1 MSLYRLAQPALFC
14 LDAERAH
21 ELTIETMKRAPG
33 LFGRVFA
40 ADVPADP
47 VDLLGLR
54 FPNRIGLAAGLD
66 KNADCVDALGALG
79 FGFVEVGTLTPRPQA
94 GNPRPRMFRL
104 PDQGAL
110 INRLGFNNKG
120 IDHAVRRLRRRRF
133 DGIVG
138 VNIGKNAD
146 TPIERATEDYLVC
159 LEKAW
164 PVADYV
170 TVNISSPN
178 TQNLR
183 QLQHGDELARLLAA
197 LHDARE
203 RLSDQHGLRRPLL
216 VKVAPDLEAA
226 QIEALATTLVESGVD
241 GLIATNTTIAR
252 PGLEGEQLA
261 DEAGGLSGA
270 PLRGAANAVLARF
283 RAALGPDFPIIGVGG
298 IDSGEAAAERR
309 AAGAD
314 LLQVYTGFI
323 YRGPELLAAAGRAML
338 PCNTPIR

>member
-203 RLSDQHGLRRPLL
+203 RLSPSSMRCATIRQARGPS
-216 VKVAPDLEAA
+216 KCPFSISQISYSSVARLGAFGFAA
-226 QIEALATTLVESGVD
+226 TW
-241 GLIATNTTIAR
+241 IAR
-252 PGLEGEQLA
+252 KV
-261 DEAGGLSGA
+261 LSH
-270 PLRGAANAVLARF
+270 
-283 RAALGPDFPIIGVGG
+283 
-298 IDSGEAAAERR
+298 SS
-309 AAGAD
+309 
-314 LLQVYTGFI
+314 
-323 YRGPELLAAAGRAML
+323 
-338 PCNTPIR
+338 